1 MQPKP
6 WDLLLHT
13 GEGELS
19 RVPGDFGI
27 VSCFI
32 VISIPVHISGVS
44 LGGEIFGFRFEE
56 IVPRWR

>member
-1 MQPKP
+1 VQPKL

-32 VISIPVHISGVS
+32 VISIHVHISGVS
-44 LGGEIFGFRFEE
+44 LWGEIFGLGFQE